1 MKITVLGA
9 SGALGLQLT
18 RQALERGHEVVAV
31 ARTPQRIAVPDSDLL
46 RRVAADVRDADAV
59 AAALGSGATVV
70 SGLGIAQGDKPGA
83 LTAGARAVVA
93 TGPAHVVWVGA
104 FGTGTS
110 ADAAGRLTRGLLG
123 TFMRAE
129 LPDRVGADTVVLDA
143 GGTVFHAGPYSSGP
157 LGPQRRTLA
166 LDQAPRRAFPARVS
180 RATVA
185 AAMLDEA
192 ETRAH
197 PGTTLVPVDH

>member
-18 RQALERGHEVVAV
+18 RQALDRGHEVVAV
-31 ARTPQRIAVPDSDLL
+31 ARTPERIAVPDCDRL
-46 RRVAADVRDADAV
+46 RRVAADVRDADTV
-59 AAALGSGATVV
+59 TAALGTGATVV
-70 SGLGIAQGDKPGA
+70 SGLGIAGGEKPGA

-93 TGPAHVVWVGA
+93 TAPAHVVWVGA

-110 ADAAGRLTRGLLG
+110 AVAAGRLTRGLLG
-123 TFMRAE
+123 AFMRAE
-129 LPDRVGADTVVLDA
+129 IPDRVGADAAVLGA
-143 GGTVFHAGPYSSGP
+143 GGTVFHAGPYSDGP
-157 LGPQRRTLA
+157 LSPQRRTLA
-166 LDQAPRRAFPARVS
+166 LDRAPRRAFPARVS

-197 PGTTLVPVDH
+197 PGATLVPVDR